1 MRVTFQKYRGAMI
14 KTNVVMMG
22 EFRES
27 RELKRTQENY
37 KRYLST
43 LANAQLES
51 EINFLLDE
59 FSLDTY
65 GQDFFFKVRSVQNE
79 LVSRAD
85 DDWKERI
92 VSINQE
98 TSHLV

>member
-1 MRVTFQKYRGAMI
+1 MI

-27 RELKRTQENY
+27 RETRRSQENY

-43 LANAQLES
+43 LANSQLET

-59 FSLDTY
+59 FSMDSY
-65 GQDFFFKVRSVQNE
+65 GRDFFFKVRLIQSE

-85 DDWKERI
+85 DDWKVRI
-92 VSINQE
+92 ENLNQE
-98 TSHLV
+98 TPNFL